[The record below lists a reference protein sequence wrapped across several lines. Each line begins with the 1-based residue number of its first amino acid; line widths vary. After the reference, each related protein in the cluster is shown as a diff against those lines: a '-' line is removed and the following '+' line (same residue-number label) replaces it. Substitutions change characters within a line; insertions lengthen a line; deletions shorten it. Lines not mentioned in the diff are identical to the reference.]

1 MSLSTSVVQGVKPP
15 STIARHYAA
24 EWGYHM
30 NKSAHDS
37 STGFP
42 DDILLTL
49 AGCKYPEI
57 SAFHI
62 HSNYYIGV
70 LAWWSGG
77 LQYRTAVSYCSIVLQ
92 YRTASLINVTS

>member
-1 MSLSTSVVQGVKPP
+1 MIHLQ
-15 STIARHYAA
+15 
-24 EWGYHM
+24 
-30 NKSAHDS
+30 
-37 STGFP
+37 GFP

-77 LQYRTAVSYCSIVLQ
+77 LQYRNAVLYCSIVLQ
-92 YRTASLINVTS
+92 YCTAVLYCSIVLCWGFHSDVHFAQL

>member
-1 MSLSTSVVQGVKPP
+1 
-15 STIARHYAA
+15 
-24 EWGYHM
+24 M

-62 HSNYYIGV
+62 HSNYYVGV

-77 LQYRTAVSYCSIVLQ
+77 LQYCTAALY
-92 YRTASLINVTS
+92 YAGALIQMYILLSCESPMSKEQQ